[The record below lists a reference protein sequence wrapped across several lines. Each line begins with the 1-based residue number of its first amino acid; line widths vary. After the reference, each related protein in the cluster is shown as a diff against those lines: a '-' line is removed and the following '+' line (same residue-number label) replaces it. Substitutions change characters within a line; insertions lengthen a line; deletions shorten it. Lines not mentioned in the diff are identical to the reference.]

1 MIEMS
6 RLKLKKRRGAAL
18 VWVLFVFVIL
28 TIFTSTMLYL
38 QRQNILEAARQE
50 ERLQTYYIA
59 LAGVDLTY
67 AAILEANNNESRV
80 DASILDKIGTGSLN
94 QDILIKTDDIE
105 RGTANVTI
113 ERTQEIID
121 GKTVYWIRITS
132 IGQLKDKDVKVT
144 SIMRINERRITQIVR
159 ET

>member
-1 MIEMS
+1 MNRFNID
-6 RLKLKKRRGAAL
+6 KRRGAAL
-18 VWVLFVFVIL
+18 VWVLIVFLLL
-28 TIFTSTMLYL
+28 TIFASSIFYL

-59 LAGVDLTY
+59 LAGVELTY

-80 DASILDKIGTGSLN
+80 DVTILDKIGTGSLN
-94 QDILIKTDDIE
+94 QDILIKTDNVE

-121 GKTVYWIRITS
+121 GKTIYWIKITS

-144 SIMRINERRITQIVR
+144 SIMKINEKRVTQIVR
-159 ET
+159 EI

>member
-1 MIEMS
+1 MNRFNID
-6 RLKLKKRRGAAL
+6 KRRGAAL
-18 VWVLFVFVIL
+18 VWVLIVFLLL
-28 TIFTSTMLYL
+28 TIFASSIFYL
-38 QRQNILEAARQE
+38 QRQNIMEAARQE

-59 LAGVDLTY
+59 LAGVELTY

-80 DASILDKIGTGSLN
+80 DVTILDKIGTGSLN
-94 QDILIKTDDIE
+94 QDILIKTDNVE

-121 GKTVYWIRITS
+121 GKTIYWIKITS

-144 SIMRINERRITQIVR
+144 SIMKINEKRVTQIVR
-159 ET
+159 EI

>member
-1 MIEMS
+1 MNRFNID
-6 RLKLKKRRGAAL
+6 KRRGAAL
-18 VWVLFVFVIL
+18 VWVLSVFLIL
-28 TIFTSTMLYL
+28 TIFTSSIFYL

-59 LAGVDLTY
+59 LAGVELTY

-80 DASILDKIGTGSLN
+80 DVTILDKIGTGSLN
-94 QDILIKTDDIE
+94 QDILIKTDNVE

-121 GKTVYWIRITS
+121 GKTIYWIKITS

-144 SIMRINERRITQIVR
+144 SIMKINEKRVTQIVR
-159 ET
+159 EI